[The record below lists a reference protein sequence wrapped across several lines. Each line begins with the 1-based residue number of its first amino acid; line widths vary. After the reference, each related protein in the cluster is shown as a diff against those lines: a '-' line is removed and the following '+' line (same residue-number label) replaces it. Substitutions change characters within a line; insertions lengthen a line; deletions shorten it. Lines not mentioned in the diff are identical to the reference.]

1 MIQDTSAQD
10 TKLATKPKPYLWLG
24 FSAVVIGAAAF
35 MGAPALSNWA
45 STEHSLSSEDL
56 RMAKVKRGDFIR
68 DISVQAKV
76 VAAVRPVLYSPA
88 QGTVSFLVDAGDKVE
103 QGQVLARIESP
114 ELTSEYQQQAANLQG
129 LKTQLARQVIQA
141 KSMALAK
148 QKDVDKAKVALNAAK
163 REKRRADEAVAKQL
177 ISDIDFQKAADD
189 LQNAQLEFNLVLQEA
204 KLLDESQAFETQTK
218 QLEVDT
224 QTLKVDELKRQVE
237 SLAMLSPVSGLVGN
251 LLAEQKNAVSK
262 NQALLNVV
270 DLSHFELTLQ
280 IPESYADDLALGMNT
295 QINFNGD
302 TYAGN
307 LVAVS
312 PQITDNQVEA
322 KVRFSDKTPS
332 GLRQNQRLTT
342 RIILE
347 QKQNVLYLPRG
358 PYTSHQG
365 GRFAYVVKQGIAHKT
380 PVKLGARSLSQI
392 EVLDGLN
399 PGDRVVISSL
409 EAFANANRVSL
420 TQ

>member
-141 KSMALAK
+141 KSTALAK

-251 LLAEQKNAVSK
+251 LLLLAQFPAAH
-262 NQALLNVV
+262 ALLLDPGGRRWLRRVTGTREALEARPL
-270 DLSHFELTLQ
+270 D
-280 IPESYADDLALGMNT
+280 PE
-295 QINFNGD
+295 
-302 TYAGN
+302 
-307 LVAVS
+307 
-312 PQITDNQVEA
+312 
-322 KVRFSDKTPS
+322 
-332 GLRQNQRLTT
+332 LRQRLDDWLRHGGDET
-342 RIILE
+342 LE
-347 QKQNVLYLPRG
+347 RALRELGDNPMQV
-358 PYTSHQG
+358 
-365 GRFAYVVKQGIAHKT
+365 AYALLVG
-380 PVKLGARSLSQI
+380 S
-392 EVLDGLN
+392 
-399 PGDRVVISSL
+399 
-409 EAFANANRVSL
+409 
-420 TQ
+420 